1 MWSFGPLSCL
11 AKLMEDEMGVQRST
25 KPLLPHESIRDHV
38 MTGAGPSQSV
48 MLEILSGPIPRLLE
62 VLIYHEPEK
71 ARLCPQ
77 SLARGKGTRGS
88 PCRVKG
94 IAVN

>member
-11 AKLMEDEMGVQRST
+11 AKFTEDEMGVQRST
-25 KPLLPHESIRDHV
+25 KPLLPHESISDHV
-38 MTGAGPSQSV
+38 MTGAGLSQSV
-48 MLEILSGPIPRLLE
+48 TLEILSGPMPRLLE
-62 VLIYHEPEK
+62 VFIYDEPEK
-71 ARLCPQ
+71 AKLCPQ
-77 SLARGKGTRGS
+77 SLAQSKGTRGS